1 MVGFWR
7 CGDQYQRGGEVR
19 KHSFGR
25 DDVRIETTDIVYR
38 GFFKMLRYSLRH
50 RLFGGGWSR
59 LLKRELFQRGDA
71 VGVLLYDPQNDTLGL
86 VEQFRIGALQH
97 SGGPW
102 QSEVRAGRVAVGE
115 CQAVVVRRELQEEAG
130 IDVERLVP
138 ICDYLVSAGGSDEKM
153 YLFCGLTDLTAR
165 GGVFGLPTE
174 AEDIFFQVWSYPEVE
189 AAFAGGQMNSAAMT
203 IAWLWLQQNRVRL
216 RGDHAPLDVYMT

>member
-1 MVGFWR
+1 M
-7 CGDQYQRGGEVR
+7 R

-25 DDVRIETTDIVYR
+25 DDVRIEATEVVYR

-50 RLFGGGWSR
+50 RLFDGGWSR

-86 VEQFRIGALQH
+86 VEQFRIGAMQH
-97 SGGPW
+97 AEGPW
-102 QSEVRAGRVAVGE
+102 QYEVVAGMVNVGE
-115 CQAVVVRRELQEEAG
+115 EPAEVARRELQEEAG
-130 IDVERLVP
+130 IDVQHLVP

-153 YLFCGLTDLTAR
+153 YLYCGLTDLAAR

-189 AAFAGGQMNSAAMT
+189 AAFTGGQMNSAAMT
-203 IAWLWLQQNRVRL
+203 IAWLWLQKNRARL
-216 RGDHAPLDVYMT
+216 REDHAALEINMM

>member
-7 CGDQYQRGGEVR
+7 WCDQYQRGGEVR

-25 DDVRIETTDIVYR
+25 DDVRIETTEIVYR

-50 RLFGGGWSR
+50 RLFDGGWSR
-59 LLKRELFQRGDA
+59 LLKRELFERGDA

-97 SGGPW
+97 AEGPW
-102 QSEVRAGRVAVGE
+102 QYEVVAGMVDAGE
-115 CQAVVVRRELQEEAG
+115 CPTEVARRELQEEAG
-130 IDVERLVP
+130 IDVEALVP

-203 IAWLWLQQNRVRL
+203 ISWLWLQQNRARL